1 MQTKLLRPE
10 HAVFLC
16 HGASVDHHNMAF
28 RDEIKCCYVE
38 KINYCDKNS
47 PIKFASFVDH
57 SVFKSARLKICQL
70 GPFQPVSRLRNTP
83 CWIDLDQFKVH
94 GLLVLVFVLST
105 AREDRRKVEPDV

>member
-16 HGASVDHHNMAF
+16 HRASVDRHNMAF

-57 SVFKSARLKICQL
+57 SVFK
-70 GPFQPVSRLRNTP
+70 V
-83 CWIDLDQFKVH
+83 
-94 GLLVLVFVLST
+94 
-105 AREDRRKVEPDV
+105 RKVENLPTWSFSTSFKTSKHSMLD